1 MNREIFIARQPIY
14 DTYLNVF
21 AYEILYRTGDT
32 NKFDGVDGDMA
43 TSSVISDV
51 FFTFGIKKMTD
62 LKKAFIN
69 FTPNLLMNGI
79 PSDIPREFLVVEILE
94 DIVPTKEIIDA
105 VVDIKKKGYK
115 IALDDFVL
123 ENVYDELIQY
133 ADIIKID
140 YMGTTKEE
148 RKSILDEHKKKGI
161 KFLAEKIETYD
172 EFKEA
177 VEMGFEYFQGYF
189 FSKPVLVKAKDIS
202 EISSNYVAIF
212 SELDKEEPSYDSIAD
227 IFKRDLNLTYK
238 LLRLVNSP
246 AFYKKTAISSIQ
258 SALVYLGFKEI
269 RKWLSILMI
278 RDIGGGYNEMVKTS
292 LVRGK
297 VAEDIATVLDM
308 SQRKSEFFM
317 LGLFSL
323 LDKITGNPLVDIMDN
338 IPLEGD
344 IKAGI
349 LGRDNTFGR
358 LLKAIDAYEHGD
370 WERYE
375 VYIKSLNVKGW
386 MIPDYYYK
394 ALRWINDFEEEG
406 DSDE

>member
-14 DTYLNVF
+14 DAYLNVF
-21 AYEILYRTGDT
+21 AYEILYRTGDK
-32 NKFDGVDGDMA
+32 NMYDGIDGDMA

-51 FFTFGIKKMTD
+51 FLTFGIKRMTD

-79 PSDIPREFLVVEILE
+79 PSDISNEFLVVEILE
-94 DIVPTKEIIDA
+94 DVIPTKEIINA
-105 VVDIKKKGYK
+105 VIDIKSKGYK

-123 ENVYDELIQY
+123 HNVYDDLIQY

-140 YMGTTKEE
+140 YMGTTSKQ
-148 RKSILDEHKKKGI
+148 RKNILKKYKKKGI

-202 EISSNYVAIF
+202 EVSSNYVAIF
-212 SELDKEEPSYDSIAD
+212 DELDKEEPSYELIAD
-227 IFKRDLNLTYK
+227 IFKRDLNLSYK

-246 AFYKKTAISSIQ
+246 AFYKKSRIDSLQ

-278 RDIGGGYNEMVKTS
+278 RDIGGGYNEMVRTS
-292 LVRGK
+292 LVRAK
-297 VAEDIATVLDM
+297 VAEEMARNMDM
-308 SQRKSEFFM
+308 RMRKSELFM

-323 LDKITGNPLVDIMDN
+323 LDKITGNSLVDIMEN
-338 IPLEGD
+338 IPIEDD

-349 LGRDNTFGR
+349 LGRDNKFGR

-375 VYIKSLNVKGW
+375 VYIKSINAKGW

-394 ALRWINDFEEEG
+394 ALRWINEFEEEG

>member
-14 DTYLNVF
+14 DAYLNVF
-21 AYEILYRTGDT
+21 AYEILYRTGDK
-32 NKFDGVDGDMA
+32 NMYDGIDGDMA

-51 FFTFGIKKMTD
+51 FLTFGIKRMTD

-79 PSDIPREFLVVEILE
+79 PSDISNEFLVVEILE
-94 DIVPTKEIIDA
+94 DVIPTKEIINA
-105 VVDIKKKGYK
+105 VIDIKSKGYK

-123 ENVYDELIQY
+123 HNVYDELIQY

-140 YMGTTKEE
+140 YMGTTSKQ
-148 RKSILDEHKKKGI
+148 RKNILKKHKKKGI

-202 EISSNYVAIF
+202 EVSSNYVAIF
-212 SELDKEEPSYDSIAD
+212 DELDKEEPSYELIAD
-227 IFKRDLNLTYK
+227 IFKRDLNLSYK

-246 AFYKKTAISSIQ
+246 AFYKKSRIDSLQ

-278 RDIGGGYNEMVKTS
+278 RDIGGGYNEMVRTS
-292 LVRGK
+292 LVRAK
-297 VAEDIATVLDM
+297 VAEEMARNMDM
-308 SQRKSEFFM
+308 RMRKSELFM

-323 LDKITGNPLVDIMDN
+323 LDKITGNSLVDIMEN
-338 IPLEGD
+338 IPIEDD

-349 LGRDNTFGR
+349 LGRDNKFGR

-375 VYIKSLNVKGW
+375 VYIKSINAKGW

-394 ALRWINDFEEEG
+394 ALRWINEFEEEG